1 MSAATDTNV
10 NSLQSRL
17 DGLRPDGKKK
27 GKGRAVVQERMLTPE
42 STPEPDLARNEADER
57 RRKEAEQATSN
68 TSHSGARAE
77 TPSPPTEQQEDVETR
92 SKPDITEDDDAE
104 DDSDDKPPSE
114 EQVAAVKEVIGA
126 KSNDHNRILSLEK
139 EKSAYPDEKDFDA
152 DVLKSFIK
160 RVTLV
165 HPDYNKH
172 DQSNDAYRRKFDSFP
187 TLRIELILICP
198 DV

>member
-77 TPSPPTEQQEDVETR
+77 TPSPPTEQQDVETR

-104 DDSDDKPPSE
+104 DDSDDKPPTE
-114 EQVAAVKEVIGA
+114 EQVAAVNEVLGA
-126 KSNDHNRILSLEK
+126 RPSDYGRILGLKK
-139 EKSAYPDEKDFDA
+139 ERFAYQRQEEFDA
-152 DVLKSFIK
+152 DVLTSFIK

-172 DQSNDAYRRKFDSFP
+172 DQSNSAYRRKFDSFP
-187 TLRIELILICP
+187 TLSIELILMCP